1 MKKLLI
7 IVLLFVGC
15 IAQKG
20 KLFSVISSETEEA
33 YLVQSAVRINKP
45 IFKYPEVINIEGYIF
60 LKYYINNE
68 GIVTDASIFEPLTD
82 IENRD
87 FHKVALNTI
96 KEFQYKPANF
106 NGKNIGMWT
115 VLGIEFKQNN
125 VIPIFKSL
133 NKYQINFY
141 DNGQLYRLG
150 YLSKDGS
157 KHGEWIFYYPNG
169 ILYKVNNYLNGKLHG
184 LNTMYYESGQI
195 EIKEN
200 FLNGKLQGLTTMY
213 YESGQIYKKGNILN
227 GYYDGLWNVY
237 YENGTIAQ
245 EANYI
250 NGIANGKWKTY
261 NKDGNIKKIKEYK
274 DGELLPSP

>member
-7 IVLLFVGC
+7 IALLLVGC

-20 KLFSVISSETEEA
+20 KLFSVINSETGEA

-60 LKYYINNE
+60 VKYYINNE
-68 GIVTDASIFEPLTD
+68 GIVTDASIFDPLTD

-96 KEFQYKPANF
+96 KEFQYKPAIY
-106 NGKNIGMWT
+106 NGNNIGMWS
-115 VLGIEFKQNN
+115 VVGIEFKQNN

-150 YLSKDGS
+150 YKSKNGS
-157 KHGEWIFYYPNG
+157 KHGEWVISR
-169 ILYKVNNYLNGKLHG
+169 K
-184 LNTMYYESGQI
+184 
-195 EIKEN
+195 
-200 FLNGKLQGLTTMY
+200 
-213 YESGQIYKKGNILN
+213 
-227 GYYDGLWNVY
+227 
-237 YENGTIAQ
+237 
-245 EANYI
+245 
-250 NGIANGKWKTY
+250 
-261 NKDGNIKKIKEYK
+261 
-274 DGELLPSP
+274 